1 MHVEV
6 NMGMQK
12 MNSNQSGLFKKA
24 SVLDTLSVGNLFGNV
39 RTAAMA
45 MEENRGAGPGF
56 DALRIGLSLCI
67 LCFHAIQNSYG
78 GRYVDYV
85 PDFFY
90 PIVLALLPMFFCLSG
105 FLVTGSA
112 VRTRS
117 MPLFLTYRGLRIF
130 PALAVEV
137 TLSAILLGPLLTS
150 LPLREYFT
158 DRQFF
163 EYFGNI
169 VSIIR
174 YTLPGVFENN
184 PVPHIVNISLWT
196 LRPEFYCYLV
206 MAGLMFTSIVYNR
219 TWYTWLFVI
228 ATVFLATL
236 NVIEGFGN
244 PTTTFPWHVILYYFF
259 VGIAFFHWKDH
270 IPLHFSLFGIA
281 ALLSY
286 FLLPMN
292 GMTYIAALPL
302 TYCIVY
308 LGMLKV
314 PRIPL
319 LQNGDYSYGI
329 YLFHFPI
336 QQTLVHLFP
345 SLREWY
351 LLLPTAAILTML
363 FAAGSWHWIE
373 KPTLTLKKRFFPAPA
388 RRTQ

>member
-1 MHVEV
+1 
-6 NMGMQK
+6 
-12 MNSNQSGLFKKA
+12 MNTNLSGIFKK
-24 SVLDTLSVGNLFGNV
+24 VGVMDNTLGTTAMFSNV
-39 RTAAMA
+39 RTAAMV
-45 MEENRGAGPGF
+45 MDEHRGTGPGF
-56 DALRIGLSLCI
+56 DAMRIGLSVFI
-67 LCFHAIQNSYG
+67 LWFHAVQNSYG
-78 GRYVDYV
+78 SRYVEYM
-85 PDFFY
+85 PDAFY
-90 PIVLALLPMFFCLSG
+90 PIILALLPMFFALSG

-117 MPLFLTYRGLRIF
+117 VPLFLAYRGIRIF

-196 LRPEFYCYLV
+196 LRPEFYCYVV
-206 MAGLMFTSIVYNR
+206 MAGLMFSSVVYDR
-219 TWYTWLFVI
+219 VKYTVI
-228 ATVFLATL
+228 FALATL
-236 NVIEGFGN
+236 YLIFLNVTQGFGN
-244 PTTTFPWHVILYYFF
+244 PTSTFPWHVILYYFF
-259 VGIAFFHWKDH
+259 VGIVFFHWKEY
-270 IPLHFSLFGIA
+270 IPLHFSLFAIA
-281 ALLSY
+281 ALMSY
-286 FLLPMN
+286 FMLPID
-292 GMTYIAALPL
+292 GLTYIAALPL
-302 TYCIVY
+302 TYCMVY

-345 SLREWY
+345 WIREWW
-351 LLLPTAAILTML
+351 LLFPTAAILTML
-363 FAAGSWHWIE
+363 FAAGSWHFIE
-373 KPTLTLKKRFFPAPA
+373 KPSLKLKKRFFPAPA
-388 RRTQ
+388 VTR

>member
-1 MHVEV
+1 MLTAQY
-6 NMGMQK
+6 MGNHI
-12 MNSNQSGLFKKA
+12 MNTNFSELFKKA
-24 SVLDTLSVGNLFGNV
+24 GMLDVISTSGMFSNV
-39 RTAAMA
+39 RTVSMA

-67 LCFHAIQNSYG
+67 LLFHATQNAYG
-78 GRYVDYV
+78 SRYTEYI
-85 PDFFY
+85 PSSFY
-90 PIVLALLPMFFCLSG
+90 PIILALLPMFFCLSG

-117 MPLFLTYRGLRIF
+117 VPLFLTYRGLRIF

-150 LPLREYFT
+150 LPLKEYFS

-184 PVPHIVNISLWT
+184 PVPFIVNICLWT
-196 LRPEFYCYLV
+196 LRPEFYCYVV
-206 MAGLMFTSIVYNR
+206 MAGLMMTSIVYNR
-219 TWYTWLFVI
+219 VWYTAIFVI
-228 ATVFLATL
+228 ATVYLATL
-236 NVIEGFGN
+236 NAVEGFGN
-244 PTTTFPWHVILYYFF
+244 PGSTFPWHVIMYYFY
-259 VGIAFFHWKDH
+259 VGIVFFHWKDY
-270 IPLHFSLFGIA
+270 IPLHFSLFALA
-281 ALLSY
+281 AAMSY
-286 FLLPMN
+286 FMLPVN
-292 GMTYIAALPL
+292 GLTYIAALPL

-336 QQTLVHLFP
+336 QQTLVHFFPWMREWWILFP
-345 SLREWY
+345 S
-351 LLLPTAAILTML
+351 AAALTIL

-373 KPTLTLKKRFFPAPA
+373 KPSLTLKKRFFPSPVAA
-388 RRTQ
+388 R